1 MGGLVACTLLAF
13 RARKACAAA
22 PVLVSSKRGKSI
34 ASAPIVAAG
43 RIRDKKQPDLMGL
56 ALRASQIVA
65 SWQLLANGTGHGR
78 KDVI

>member
-1 MGGLVACTLLAF
+1 MGGLTACTLLAF
-13 RARKACAAA
+13 RARKACVAA
-22 PVLVSSKRGKSI
+22 PVLVSSKS
-34 ASAPIVAAG
+34 